1 MNVRIRSLL
10 KLAGKSERKVA
21 AVFGY
26 NPTGCHAAVV
36 HLRAGAPEIPVWL
49 FTTAQP
55 LPETAALCESV
66 RVSRNSLALLWQAQL
81 GLWRQWVCISV
92 APWTGEGG
100 TWPLKVAPFLIPPF
114 RALLLNRHGDFL
126 PGTAGNILLHWR
138 RGLWNAHHSG
148 WNRAKDV
155 GRALWRLI
163 SYHVWRSGPVTHA
176 KDVTVS
182 TSLLLAATVLRWLS
196 YPDRKLFQLLHGQE
210 PLPLFCAPADGSGVA
225 RFTPGGADWGR
236 AELERLVNSSDAR
249 WILWQEDGA
258 AGPVDDMLPLFEDPR
273 TFAVSR
279 QASFRGWKAMPIAM
293 APFRTLQ
300 PGEASQVLAPVSG
313 QMLVDRRKLAALG
326 IPRSSLAGT
335 AWLLNYWK
343 AAAAGWRA
351 YSIGPRAEGRRLDLQ
366 PDFPAQ
372 ERAFLFR
379 VLANRRWRCLGPRE
393 PDLARGSVAFRP
405 ARRFPARAPAAR
417 LKVLLVS
424 PFLPYPLS
432 HGGAVRIY
440 NLCRALQGRV
450 DFILATIREKD
461 DRVDY
466 GKLHEI
472 FREVYVLDRDEPALH
487 DERLPGQ
494 VREHQSRS
502 LRALVAELAR
512 TAKPDL
518 LQIEYSHMAAFRDS
532 APEVPAILVEHD
544 LTFSLYHQL
553 ANGRGDEARRE
564 YRRWLAFE
572 RHWLGAYDG
581 VWTVSASDRE
591 AAIREGRRGAG
602 RTFTVANGVDTRRF
616 MPCAELPRGREILY
630 VGSFRHL
637 PNILGFEELCQ
648 EVMPRVWSAVPD
660 ARLRVVAGPEPERFW
675 NRLGRRALGGLDKRI
690 EVHGFVE
697 DLRPL
702 YAAASVVVVPL
713 EVSAG
718 TNIKVLE
725 AMACA
730 KAVVTTPVGCA
741 GLGLRD
747 GVDAAIAT
755 DLERFAGAVCELLAD
770 AARRSPM
777 GAAARRTVEERF
789 TWAAI
794 ADSAYES
801 YLTLAAGHRTPSP
814 DFSPAR

>member
-1 MNVRIRSLL
+1 MHARLQSLL

-21 AVFGY
+21 AVFGFT
-26 NPTGCHAAVV
+26 PTGCHRAVV

-49 FTTAQP
+49 FTTTEP
-55 LPETAALCESV
+55 LPETAVLCESV
-66 RVSRNSLALLWQAQL
+66 HVSRNSLALLWQAEV
-81 GLWRQWVCISV
+81 GLWPRWVCLSV
-92 APWTGEGG
+92 APWTGERG

-114 RALLLNRHGDFL
+114 RALLLNRQGDFL

-138 RGLWNAHHSG
+138 RGLGNACHSG
-148 WNRAKDV
+148 WNRTKDV
-155 GRALWRLI
+155 GGALWRMV
-163 SYHVWRSGPVTHA
+163 SYHVWRSGPVTRV
-176 KDVTVS
+176 KDVTISV
-182 TSLLLAATVLRWLS
+182 TLLLAATVLRWLS
-196 YPDRKLFQLLHGQE
+196 YPDRKLFQRLHGQE
-210 PLPLFCAPADGSGVA
+210 PLEVSCAPAEGAGVA
-225 RFTPGGADWGR
+225 RFSPGGAGWGR
-236 AELERLVNSSDAR
+236 AELERLVNASGAR
-249 WILWQEDGA
+249 WILWQDREAGA
-258 AGPVDDMLPLFEDPR
+258 PVDDMLPLFADPR

-279 QASFRGWKAMPIAM
+279 QANFRAWKPMLFAL

-300 PGEASQVLAPVSG
+300 PGEASQVMGPVSG
-313 QMLVDRRKLAALG
+313 QILVDRRKLAALG

-335 AWLLNYWK
+335 AWLLTYWK
-343 AAAAGWRA
+343 AAAAGWRS
-351 YSIGPRAEGRRLDLQ
+351 YSIGPPAAGPPLDRQ
-366 PDFPAQ
+366 PDFPVQ

-379 VLANRRWRCLGPRE
+379 VLARKRWRRLGPRE
-393 PDLARGSVAFRP
+393 PDLARGSVAFLP
-405 ARRFPARAPAAR
+405 ALQFARRPPAAP

-440 NLCRALQGRV
+440 NLCRALRGRV
-450 DFILATIREKD
+450 DFILATLREKD

-472 FREVYVLDRDEPALH
+472 FREVYVLDRDEPASR
-487 DERLPGQ
+487 DQRLPGQ

-502 LRALVAELAR
+502 LRALLAGLAR

-518 LQIEYSHMAAFRDS
+518 LEIEYTHMAAFRDS

-544 LTFSLYHQL
+544 LTFSLYRQL
-553 ANGRGDEARRE
+553 AENQNGRGAAARRE
-564 YRRWLAFE
+564 YQRWLAFE

-581 VWTVSASDRE
+581 VWTVSDDDRD
-591 AAIREGRRGAG
+591 AAIRQGGRPSG

-616 MPCAELPRGREILY
+616 LPCAEIPQGREILY

-637 PNILGFEELCQ
+637 PNILGFEKLLF
-648 EVMPRVWSAVPD
+648 EVMPRVWSAVPE
-660 ARLRVVAGPEPERFW
+660 ARLRVVAGPEHEQFWKRF
-675 NRLGRRALGGLDKRI
+675 GRKEALADLDARI

-730 KAVVTTPVGCA
+730 KAVVTTPTGCA

-747 GVDAAIAT
+747 RFEVAIAA
-755 DLERFAGAVCELLAD
+755 EWVRFAAALCELLCD
-770 AARRSPM
+770 PGLRSRL
-777 GAAARRTVEERF
+777 GAEARRTVEARF
-789 TWAAI
+789 GWEAI
-794 ADSAYES
+794 AESAYAS
-801 YLTLAAGHRTPSP
+801 YLTLAGRKQ
-814 DFSPAR
+814 DD